1 MRWQQQAWCDAG
13 RLPILS
19 GRTGGM
25 ETVRNPASARFDV
38 EHRAVSAFRLSV
50 PECQGTGS
58 RTAQFL
64 ELLPMG
70 NSQMNRAER
79 RRESEHLTAASVR
92 PLPFGALHSRL
103 ARSATPVW
111 RDQQQFRRLYGRG
124 DP

>member
-25 ETVRNPASARFDV
+25 ETVRNPASARFNV
-38 EHRAVSAFRLSV
+38 EHRAVSAFRLSA

-70 NSQMNRAER
+70 NSQMPRDER
-79 RRESEHLTAASVR
+79 RRTGEQFHSHRAI
-92 PLPFGALHSRL
+92 LHSDRPSVLL
-103 ARSATPVW
+103 APSDRSTSGEGGTPHSMHE
-111 RDQQQFRRLYGRG
+111 FE
-124 DP
+124 